1 MNETEVQ
8 NILESNRYYNEFFEE
23 FEGKF
28 ALMYKVGGAY
38 VCFYNQVGGYI
49 APFIVGAY
57 EQEIDVD
64 TVQDFSAI
72 GARLLRSRL
81 NGE

>member
-8 NILESNRYYNEFFEE
+8 SILESNRYYNEFFNE

-28 ALMYKVGGAY
+28 ALMYRVGGAN

-49 APFIVGAY
+49 ASFVVGAY
-57 EQEIDVD
+57 EQPIDVD
-64 TVQDFSAI
+64 SVQDFSVI
-72 GARLLRSRL
+72 GVRLLRRRL
-81 NGE
+81 NG